1 VDRKTSR
8 LITGLGLGGILVLI
22 AIAFL
27 INSYAG

>member
-8 LITGLGLGGILVLI
+8 LITGLGLAGILVI
-22 AIAFL
+22 VAVAFL